1 MRRLARRARVLL
13 LTTPSQRRAHRVAAR
28 RLDAARPG
36 WHDELDLRTL
46 CMSSGTRC
54 VLGQL
59 YGDYDHGLTALYGSR
74 RHVLMSIGPG
84 ARAFGGAFPRVL
96 WDAEVRDRRDRRE
109 RAAVV
114 ALHVLLAT
122 VRDDREAC
130 CSVDHDAFEPVGTS
144 S

>member
-1 MRRLARRARVLL
+1 MSRLARRARVML
-13 LTTPSQRRAHRVAAR
+13 LTTPSQRRAHRVAVR

-46 CMSSGTRC
+46 RMSSGTRC

-59 YGDYDHGLTALYGSR
+59 YGSYDHGLTALYGSR
-74 RHVLMSIGPG
+74 YHVLTSIGPG
-84 ARAFGGAFPRVL
+84 ARAFSGAFPRVL
-96 WDAEVRDRRDRRE
+96 WDAEVRDRRE

-122 VRDDREAC
+122 ARDDREAC
-130 CSVDHDAFEPVGTS
+130 CSVDHDLEPAEATP
-144 S
+144 